1 MRNSVLNSF
10 NVITYENLTIYG
22 YFKEGLL
29 HGRAVFK
36 Y

>member
-29 HGRAVFK
+29 QGRAVFK